1 MPSISSGAVLPG
13 FPVGFPLLWRM
24 GSNSGSLRILT
35 PLLNAERICA
45 HLINENGNE
54 IILNVRTISSKLL
67 SSVSEKR
74 GFLSG
79 VIDGSMSRQH
89 VTAVCRQI

>member
-1 MPSISSGAVLPG
+1 M
-13 FPVGFPLLWRM
+13 
-24 GSNSGSLRILT
+24 
-35 PLLNAERICA
+35 AEYKYNKDACQQDRPKGVT
-45 HLINENGNE
+45 ENGNE